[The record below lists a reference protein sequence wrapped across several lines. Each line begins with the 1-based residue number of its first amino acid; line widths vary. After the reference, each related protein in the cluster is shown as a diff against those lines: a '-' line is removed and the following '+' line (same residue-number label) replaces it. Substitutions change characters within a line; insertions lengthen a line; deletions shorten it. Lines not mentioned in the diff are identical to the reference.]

1 MNSARRP
8 LVRLYLLGSLVVLAA
23 LGAVTALVVHQQGD
37 HSRAVAEA
45 LHHEDVRTALW
56 RMETRVVS
64 MLALTTSRVAL
75 VQQAAGSY
83 SANRIDFAQN
93 ALNPTNAPA
102 EGLQEDL
109 VAAADHAYMMACGVP
124 PGATASRDA
133 APFEAMPPVA
143 QSWTNRSQQN
153 IANRG
158 VQRSVDE
165 YERRV
170 DANASSQVALSNNF
184 ESGELDF
191 NVGPLASVWDRSG
204 GALELQLARRIQ
216 GRAGVSHESYALEWS
231 ELSQLLLAEI
241 TDLFPTAQLVPIEAS
256 DPPRE
261 GAERAQRLAALPAQ
275 LVVPPPKPAEDLPRG
290 YVWTLGGAWLAL
302 VFALAV
308 GGFALRSS
316 YAYGDKHRRFT
327 HAVTHELRTPLTT
340 FRMYSEMLARGM
352 VPAASQQEYHN
363 TLEAESSRLARLVDN
378 VLRYARLEDGKH
390 GPPRTLVG
398 ASDLVERC
406 IPELAR
412 TCANAGA
419 RLDVQDLLEGDVR
432 VATDAEAVLQILSN
446 LVENA
451 CKYGR
456 PVDSSGDAAG
466 DTPELSITLRASLVD
481 GRVAFD
487 VCDSGAGVPLALQ
500 RSIFEPFDRGGRD
513 SSDRAPGVGLGL
525 ALSRALAHELSGELV
540 LLPSACGA
548 VFRLTLP
555 R

>member
-8 LVRLYLLGSLVVLAA
+8 LVRLYILGSLVVLAA
-23 LGAVTALVVHQQGD
+23 LGAVTALVVHQQRA

-56 RMETRVVS
+56 RMETRVAS

-75 VQQAAGSY
+75 VQQEPGSY
-83 SANRIDFAQN
+83 SANRVDFTQN
-93 ALNPTNAPA
+93 ALNPTDAPA
-102 EGLQEDL
+102 EGLQQDL
-109 VAAADHAYMMACGVP
+109 VRAADQAYVMACGLPQGAAASDGAVP
-124 PGATASRDA
+124 LAVS
-133 APFEAMPPVA
+133 PPVA
-143 QSWTNRSQQN
+143 QVWTNPSQQN

-165 YERRV
+165 YDRRV
-170 DANASSQVALSNNF
+170 GANLNGQVALSNNF

-204 GALELQLARRIQ
+204 GDLELQLARRIQ
-216 GRAGVSHESYALEWS
+216 GRSGASHESYALEWS

-256 DPPRE
+256 DPPRQ

-308 GGFALRSS
+308 GGLALRSS

-352 VPAASQQEYHN
+352 VPPASQQEYHA

-390 GPPRTLVG
+390 GPPRTEVG
-398 ASDLVERC
+398 ASELVERC

-432 VATDAEAVLQILSN
+432 VTTDVEAVLQVLSN

-456 PVDSSGDAAG
+456 PVEATADA
-466 DTPELSITLRASLVD
+466 PEVSVTLRASLVA
-481 GRVAFD
+481 GRVALD
-487 VCDSGAGVPLALQ
+487 VCDSGAGVPLTVQ

-525 ALSRALAHELSGELV
+525 ALSRALARELGGELV
-540 LLPSACGA
+540 LLPSARGA

>member
-1 MNSARRP
+1 
-8 LVRLYLLGSLVVLAA
+8 
-23 LGAVTALVVHQQGD
+23 
-37 HSRAVAEA
+37 
-45 LHHEDVRTALW
+45 
-56 RMETRVVS
+56 

-83 SANRIDFAQN
+83 SANRIDFVQN
-93 ALNPTNAPA
+93 ALNPTDAPD
-102 EGLQEDL
+102 EGLQQDL
-109 VAAADHAYMMACGVP
+109 VAAADQAYMMACGMP
-124 PGATASRDA
+124 PGAAPSGDA
-133 APFEAMPPVA
+133 VPLAATPPVTQA
-143 QSWTNRSQQN
+143 WTNPSQQN

-165 YERRV
+165 YDRRV
-170 DANASSQVALSNNF
+170 GANASSQLALSNNF

-204 GALELQLARRIQ
+204 GELELQLARRIQ

-241 TDLFPTAQLVPIEAS
+241 ADLFPAAQLVPIEAS
-256 DPPRE
+256 DPPRQ

-308 GGFALRSS
+308 GGLALRAS

-352 VPAASQQEYHN
+352 VPPASQQDYHA

-390 GPPRTLVG
+390 GLPRTEVG
-398 ASDLVERC
+398 ASDLR
-406 IPELAR
+406 AR
-412 TCANAGA
+412 
-419 RLDVQDLLEGDVR
+419 
-432 VATDAEAVLQILSN
+432 
-446 LVENA
+446 
-451 CKYGR
+451 
-456 PVDSSGDAAG
+456 
-466 DTPELSITLRASLVD
+466 
-481 GRVAFD
+481 
-487 VCDSGAGVPLALQ
+487 
-500 RSIFEPFDRGGRD
+500 
-513 SSDRAPGVGLGL
+513 
-525 ALSRALAHELSGELV
+525 
-540 LLPSACGA
+540 
-548 VFRLTLP
+548 
-555 R
+555 

>member
-1 MNSARRP
+1 MSSARRP
-8 LVRLYLLGSLVVLAA
+8 LVRLYSLGSLVVLVA
-23 LGAVTALVVHQQGD
+23 LGAVTALVVHQQRA
-37 HSRAVAEA
+37 HSRSVAEA

-56 RMETRVVS
+56 RMETRVAS
-64 MLALTTSRVAL
+64 MLAMTTSRVAL
-75 VQQAAGSY
+75 VQQEPGSY

-93 ALNPTNAPA
+93 ALNPTGAP
-102 EGLQEDL
+102 GEDL
-109 VAAADHAYMMACGVP
+109 QQDLVKAADQAYVMACGLP
-124 PGATASRDA
+124 QGAAVSDEAVRLEA
-133 APFEAMPPVA
+133 APPVA
-143 QSWTNRSQQN
+143 QVWTNPSQQN

-165 YERRV
+165 YDRRV
-170 DANASSQVALSNNF
+170 GANLNGQVALSNNF
-184 ESGELDF
+184 ETGELDF

-204 GALELQLARRIQ
+204 GELELQLARRIQ
-216 GRAGVSHESYALEWS
+216 GRSGVSHESYALEWS

-256 DPPRE
+256 DPPRQ

-308 GGFALRSS
+308 GGLALRSS

-352 VPAASQQEYHN
+352 VPPASQQEYHA

-390 GPPRTLVG
+390 GPPRTEVG

-406 IPELAR
+406 LPELAR

-432 VATDAEAVLQILSN
+432 VRTDVEAVLQVLSN

-456 PVDSSGDAAG
+456 PVEATADA
-466 DTPELSITLRASLVD
+466 PEVSVTLRASLVA
-481 GRVAFD
+481 GRVALD
-487 VCDSGAGVPLALQ
+487 VCDSGAGIPLAVQ

-525 ALSRALAHELSGELV
+525 ALSRALARELGGELV
-540 LLPSACGA
+540 LLPSARGA